1 MTDYELLALIIAGL
15 SFIASV
21 FSTIISLIANGKC
34 SSATLELSLR
44 DSIRS
49 ADEKIM
55 DCSADMDALLSKTDL
70 TDEEKSQL
78 DFKAKRFNAAVENYL
93 NAYEEACAKYVDK
106 KVDKD
111 RFKKMYFSEIRKL
124 VENEKFTQYFN
135 PVTSRYKV
143 TLKVYGEWYNL
154 EK

>member
-1 MTDYELLALIIAGL
+1 MTEYEMWALIIAGV
-15 SFIASV
+15 SFLASAASAI
-21 FSTIISLIANGKC
+21 FSFIANGKC

-44 DSIRS
+44 ESIRY
-49 ADEKIM
+49 ANEKIM
-55 DCSADMDALLSKTDL
+55 DCSADMDVLISKNDL
-70 TDEEKSQL
+70 NDEEKVQL
-78 DFKAKRFNAAVENYL
+78 ELKTKRFNAAVENYL